1 MATFTGNLTTT
12 ADTFYKSGGGS
23 WISGPGTMSAGLGK
37 ISGTRFQSVIV
48 PKNAVI
54 ASATVSFS
62 GYLVNSGTSFGG
74 VSGEASDNAPAW
86 NDPFPAPDNVGLGS
100 AFIDVPSASPWDVTD
115 IIQEIVTRAGWAS
128 GNALAFVATD
138 SITGADG
145 TVSWTNDTAQTVL
158 TIVYNV
164 GGGAVGQSKK
174 ISQGFYSAA
183 NWPYVFG
190 RGRQPYSTRLLSPPL
205 LVPVVNDP
213 PIQNAGETPA
223 QQAVI
228 LAAAQPNPWGYNFS
242 GGPQPYAP
250 RRLPADIINYIP
262 PFVPPDNPPLQYPQ
276 RSRPGFFDEI
286 QQWQPDIWPPFFV
299 GGRQAYAPRQLPPVI
314 TDLPPPPID
323 APPLQ
328 AAGRTVQARAIIQF
342 WQPDPWVYVFA
353 GGRQPYT
360 EGALTQPDTPINDPP
375 FRHRGKSSQVMTAIW
390 QWQPDIWPKMYFGG
404 RGLYARK
411 TLPPESIAI
420 PPNIGQKIVRNVVVR
435 QRLVFG
441 PGKEPG
447 LR

>member
-1 MATFTGNLTTT
+1 MTTFTTNLFTLTDAGYKQGST
-12 ADTFYKSGGGS
+12 WSCPASTMAAGASTF
-23 WISGPGTMSAGLGK
+23 AG
-37 ISGTRFQSVIV
+37 IRFREILI

-54 ASATVSFS
+54 ASATVSFTTS
-62 GYLVNSGTSFGG
+62 YIPEGTTFGS
-74 VSGEASDNAPAW
+74 VYGEASDNAPDW
-86 NDPFPAPDNVGLGS
+86 VNPGTLPDTVAKTTAS
-100 AFIDVPSASPWDVTD
+100 VAIPSASPWTVTA
-115 IIQEIVTRAGWAS
+115 IVQELVNRAGWS
-128 GNALAFVATD
+128 TGNALAFVTD
-138 SITGADG
+138 NGSGADG
-145 TVSWTNDTAQTVL
+145 VVTWHNDLTSQTVF
-158 TIVYNV
+158 TIVYSV
-164 GGGAVGQSKK
+164 GGAGGPSKEV
-174 ISQGFYSAA
+174 SQVFYSAA
-183 NWPYVFG
+183 AWPYVFG
-190 RGRQPYSTRLLSPPL
+190 RGSQPYGARLLSPPL

-213 PIQNAGETPA
+213 PVQNAGETPA
-223 QQAVI
+223 QQAVM

-299 GGRQAYAPRQLPPVI
+299 GGRQAYAPRSLPPVI

-323 APPLQ
+323 APPPQ
-328 AAGRTVQARAIIQF
+328 AAGKTVQARAIIQL
-342 WQPDPWVYVFA
+342 WRPDLWIYAFA

-360 EGALTQPDTPINDPP
+360 RGVLTQPDTPINDPP

-390 QWQPDIWPKMYFGG
+390 QWQPDIWPRLYFGG
-404 RGLYARK
+404 RGLYARS